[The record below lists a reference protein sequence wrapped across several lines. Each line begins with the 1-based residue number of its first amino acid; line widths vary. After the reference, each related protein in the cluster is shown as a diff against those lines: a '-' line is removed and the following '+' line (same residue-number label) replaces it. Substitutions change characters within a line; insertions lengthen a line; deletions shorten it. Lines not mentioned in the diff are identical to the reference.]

1 MGKAERTRQFIVE
14 KTAALFNTKGFAGTS
29 LADIAEATGLTKGS
43 VYGNFA
49 NKDEVALAVFDY
61 NFQKVKDIISQQQA
75 KQQGAI
81 NKLLVYV
88 EVHTNFLQYPLP
100 VGGCP
105 VLNTATEADDTHPDL
120 RKKAIAAVN
129 HWKQNIEELIHQG
142 QKSGEISANVNGSD
156 TALAIIATIEGAI
169 MLHQLT
175 GDAQSRKI
183 VLQSVKKQ
191 IEALR

>member
-129 HWKQNIEELIHQG
+129 HWKQNIEALIHQG

-175 GDAQSRKI
+175 GDTQSRKI